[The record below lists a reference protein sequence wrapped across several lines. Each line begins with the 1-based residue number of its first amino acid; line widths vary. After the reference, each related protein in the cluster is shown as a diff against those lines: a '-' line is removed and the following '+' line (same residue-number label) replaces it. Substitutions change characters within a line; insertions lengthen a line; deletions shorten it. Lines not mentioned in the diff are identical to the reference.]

1 MQNPSLPNKIQPY
14 ITEANR
20 LIVRC
25 GLQTIRYI
33 FGEQF
38 SPACFSLLY
47 NYKTVLFSSKNR
59 FPFAWICIRCQ
70 SDSKDLQIRQ
80 EIYPTFVIKFI
91 LVMMSNMPKVLGVR
105 CSDQVSAVTA
115 GCYGCCGC
123 AADGEALG
131 VLKRHDRQEM

>member
-1 MQNPSLPNKIQPY
+1 ML
-14 ITEANR
+14 
-20 LIVRC
+20 C

-59 FPFAWICIRCQ
+59 FPFAWVCISSQ

-91 LVMMSNMPKVLGVR
+91 LVMMSNMAVPKVLGVR

-115 GCYGCCGC
+115 VV
-123 AADGEALG
+123 AA
-131 VLKRHDRQEM
+131 

>member
-1 MQNPSLPNKIQPY
+1 M
-14 ITEANR
+14 
-20 LIVRC
+20 RC
-25 GLQTIRYI
+25 RLQTIRYI

-70 SDSKDLQIRQ
+70 SDCKDLQIRQ
-80 EIYPTFVIKFI
+80 EIYPTFVINFI
-91 LVMMSNMPKVLGVR
+91 LVMMSNMPVPTVLGVR

-123 AADGEALG
+123 VADGEALG
-131 VLKRHDRQEM
+131 VLKRHDRQEI

>member
-1 MQNPSLPNKIQPY
+1 MG
-14 ITEANR
+14 
-20 LIVRC
+20 C
-25 GLQTIRYI
+25 GRQTIRYI

-80 EIYPTFVIKFI
+80 EIYPTFVR
-91 LVMMSNMPKVLGVR
+91 VYTGDDVQHASPKGARCTVL
-105 CSDQVSAVTA
+105 
-115 GCYGCCGC
+115 
-123 AADGEALG
+123 
-131 VLKRHDRQEM
+131 